1 MDGHWFRNAGSMAD
15 NKAGNCNIRFSVW
28 LANKAC
34 LFNRGGW
41 VTLESLVHN
50 HLLLRT
56 LLASTM

>member
-1 MDGHWFRNAGSMAD
+1 MAD

-41 VTLESLVHN
+41 VALGSLVLN